1 LSTARYAQVAEPDN
15 QAIRDRLAEVT
26 AMRARDEATIPT
38 TIALELATNPFMRA
52 ASVEELAQRRAEKDS
67 FRG

>member
-1 LSTARYAQVAEPDN
+1 M
-15 QAIRDRLAEVT
+15 AEVE
-26 AMRARDEATIPT
+26 AARAGGRPTIPT

-52 ASVEELAQRRAEKDS
+52 TSAAELAKRRTAKDV

>member
-1 LSTARYAQVAEPDN
+1 M
-15 QAIRDRLAEVT
+15 AEVE
-26 AMRARDEATIPT
+26 AARAAGIATVPT

-52 ASVEELAQRRAEKDS
+52 SSVEELAERRQAKDN